1 MLRIESAK
9 DPFTTPRLA
18 AKGARALIRANAMG
32 LLAEGERALTLE
44 TSVFER
50 LALRLNK
57 AGIGKQVVAILTS
70 PSGLVRDPDQLE
82 RYLDSLTEALESSPV
97 PASEWKPVIDI
108 LGVEMTARLLG
119 ISPVSVRRYARAVR
133 STPDDVAARL
143 HWLALT
149 VGDLASAYNEIGV
162 RQWFDRKRVQL
173 GGRSPARLLSGEWKP
188 DDPGPQQVRALAY
201 ALTGSPAT

>member
-9 DPFTTPRLA
+9 DPFTTPKLA

-50 LALRLNK
+50 LALRLSK

-70 PSGLVRDPDQLE
+70 PLGLARDPDQLE

-97 PASEWKPVIDI
+97 PGSEWKPVIGI
-108 LGVEMTARLLG
+108 LGVDMAARLLG
-119 ISPVSVRRYARAVR
+119 VSPASVRRYARAVR
-133 STPDDVAARL
+133 STPDDVAIRL
-143 HWLALT
+143 HCLALI
-149 VGDLASAYNEIGV
+149 VGDLASAYNEIGI

-173 GGRSPARLLSGEWKP
+173 GGRSPAQLLRGEWKP

-201 ALTGSPAT
+201 ALAGSPAT